1 MGSHREGNKVTPAII
16 QARHD
21 GGSLG
26 GDEMC
31 YSVF

>member
-1 MGSHREGNKVTPAII
+1 MGGHREGNKVTPAII

-21 GGSLG
+21 GGSIG

>member
-1 MGSHREGNKVTPAII
+1 MGGHREENKVITAII

-21 GGSLG
+21 GGSIG

-31 YSVF
+31 